1 MKIKNIILLALI
13 AVLTITACK
22 KEGTGGSTTV
32 ATLVAH
38 HSKRIPFSTV
48 YVKYGAKDFPGSDVS
63 KYDASEKTDIEGH
76 AHFEDLQK
84 GDYYFYAV
92 GYDSAISMPVYG
104 GVPLKITRKD
114 KGKHLDLNV
123 AVVE

>member
-1 MKIKNIILLALI
+1 MKSNSILKLILLMAI
-13 AVLTITACK
+13 VITACK

-38 HSKRIPFSTV
+38 HAKRIPSAMV

-63 KYDASEKTDIEGH
+63 KYDASELCDKDGH
-76 AHFEDLQK
+76 AHFENLQK
-84 GDYYFYAV
+84 GDYYFYGV

-104 GVPLKITRKD
+104 GAPVKITRKD
-114 KGKHLDLNV
+114 KGKHIDV
-123 AVVE
+123 DIAVVE